1 MLAQPE
7 SAKDLKAAE
16 EQQLAGSA
24 GRNSCRRLHRPQAAY
39 RISNKTCF
47 CPGLRFGPFSV
58 DWRMLLNP
66 KPAGQHA
73 NAAGISKSPHGPR
86 DSGAQ
91 VRIRRNIRR
100 SCTVQALSLRLV
112 RPIE

>member
-1 MLAQPE
+1 VLAQRE
-7 SAKDLKAAE
+7 SAKNLKAAE

-24 GRNSCRRLHRPQAAY
+24 DRNSCRRLHRPQAAF

-47 CPGLRFGPFSV
+47 CPGLLLRTFIEH
-58 DWRMLLNP
+58 WRMLLNP

-73 NAAGISKSPHGPR
+73 NAAGISKSAHVHR

-91 VRIRRNIRR
+91 VRIRQNIRR